1 MYPSRH
7 GTGRKKRRLGK
18 KNDFNA
24 LIPRNVI
31 TGSQSEFL
39 FLMHAHGYINTRA
52 TKLYGV
58 NLFISNRCPS
68 SNKLGQMRRG
78 HKITSC

>member
-1 MYPSRH
+1 MELEE
-7 GTGRKKRRLGK
+7 RKGDLEK

-24 LIPRNVI
+24 LIPRNVVCLVM
-31 TGSQSEFL
+31 TGSHEFL